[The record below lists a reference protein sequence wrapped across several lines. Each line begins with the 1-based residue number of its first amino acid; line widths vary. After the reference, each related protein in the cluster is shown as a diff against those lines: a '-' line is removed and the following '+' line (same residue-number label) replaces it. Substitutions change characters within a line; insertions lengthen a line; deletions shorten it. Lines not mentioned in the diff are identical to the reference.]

1 MKTYSRVCAKIN
13 LNHITYNI
21 EQMRHHISPD
31 TNMILVVKADGYG
44 HGATRIAKETER
56 LDCVWGYATATL
68 DEAVLLRKA
77 GVQKPILVL
86 GCTFP
91 EQYEEAI
98 RHEIRMTIYTEQ
110 SANAVSKL
118 AGKLKKPAWIHVK
131 LDTGMSRLGFQT
143 GEESI
148 DEIERIFYLP
158 GIRMEGL
165 FTHFAKAD
173 EMDKT
178 FTNRQMEEYL
188 FMTRKLKERGIEP
201 QYRHCSNSAAII
213 DHPEANLDLVRAGIA
228 LYGLYPSDEVRKR
241 DLALKPVLS
250 LVSSIVHTKW
260 IEPGAVVS
268 YGGCFRAEKKT
279 RVATIPV
286 GYADGYPRSLSNK
299 GYVLIRGKR
308 APIIGRVCMDQ
319 MMVDVTEIDEA
330 AFMDEV
336 VLVGKSGREEIT
348 VDDLSALSG
357 RINYVFLCYLD
368 KRIPREYVIDGE
380 VIEQVDYF
388 A

>member
-1 MKTYSRVCAKIN
+1 M
-13 LNHITYNI
+13 
-21 EQMRHHISPD
+21 
-31 TNMILVVKADGYG
+31 
-44 HGATRIAKETER
+44 
-56 LDCVWGYATATL
+56 
-68 DEAVLLRKA
+68 
-77 GVQKPILVL
+77 
-86 GCTFP
+86 
-91 EQYEEAI
+91 
-98 RHEIRMTIYTEQ
+98 
-110 SANAVSKL
+110 
-118 AGKLKKPAWIHVK
+118 
-131 LDTGMSRLGFQT
+131 
-143 GEESI
+143 
-148 DEIERIFYLP
+148 
-158 GIRMEGL
+158 
-165 FTHFAKAD
+165 
-173 EMDKT
+173 
-178 FTNRQMEEYL
+178 
-188 FMTRKLKERGIEP
+188 
-201 QYRHCSNSAAII
+201 
-213 DHPEANLDLVRAGIA
+213 RAGIA

-357 RINYVFLCYLD
+357 RFNYEFLCDLD
-368 KRIPREYVIDGE
+368 KRIPREYVKDGE

>member
-1 MKTYSRVCAKIN
+1 
-13 LNHITYNI
+13 
-21 EQMRHHISPD
+21 
-31 TNMILVVKADGYG
+31 
-44 HGATRIAKETER
+44 
-56 LDCVWGYATATL
+56 
-68 DEAVLLRKA
+68 
-77 GVQKPILVL
+77 
-86 GCTFP
+86 
-91 EQYEEAI
+91 
-98 RHEIRMTIYTEQ
+98 MTIYTEQ

-131 LDTGMSRLGFQT
+131 LESGMSRLGFQT

-158 GIRMEGL
+158 GMRSKDCYPV
-165 FTHFAKAD
+165 AKNGA

-260 IEPGAVVS
+260 IGQ
-268 YGGCFRAEKKT
+268 GR
-279 RVATIPV
+279 
-286 GYADGYPRSLSNK
+286 LS
-299 GYVLIRGKR
+299 
-308 APIIGRVCMDQ
+308 
-319 MMVDVTEIDEA
+319 VTEDFPCRE
-330 AFMDEV
+330 ENTC
-336 VLVGKSGREEIT
+336 GYHSGRLCGR
-348 VDDLSALSG
+348 LSENL
-357 RINYVFLCYLD
+357 L
-368 KRIPREYVIDGE
+368 
-380 VIEQVDYF
+380 Q
-388 A
+388 